1 MNQIFDDKLIELSDN
16 ISKDNLYI
24 DSFNANSCVN
34 DILLQLNIIKTSLV
48 NISNL
53 LNKSV
58 YKKCISN
65 NYYDDFIFMA
75 KKSNNQAQIVN
86 KFINQFDSKYSSDST
101 QFTLEQLDERIAA
114 LEEKIALLANSEL
127 VRSND

>member
-1 MNQIFDDKLIELSDN
+1 
-16 ISKDNLYI
+16 
-24 DSFNANSCVN
+24 
-34 DILLQLNIIKTSLV
+34 
-48 NISNL
+48 
-53 LNKSV
+53 
-58 YKKCISN
+58 
-65 NYYDDFIFMA
+65 MA